1 MLLGNNKCK
10 ANATRPRMGTAQG
23 LVRPSHCRG
32 VVLMSHEYSIT
43 SSCRL
48 NGWHRFP
55 TCWREALVSRHS
67 ITVTCT
73 ICWEICNKT
82 MENTKDTV
90 NIMYLYNVS
99 SASDVQWLKWKQQIR
114 ACVHVFLLNSIY
126 CISVAFDAC
135 IETIEKSVFTVFLG
149 MVRPC
154 DCSSMV
160 QPCSSTMVWPH
171 SCTITMQLNS
181 GITRVLYYGKT
192 TSFNNRLTMVYV

>member
-114 ACVHVFLLNSIY
+114 ACVHVSLLNSIY

-135 IETIEKSVFTVFLG
+135 IETIEKIRVHRVFGYGTTTWLQQG
-149 MVRPC
+149 
-154 DCSSMV
+154 
-160 QPCSSTMVWPH
+160 T
-171 SCTITMQLNS
+171 TMQFYHGLTTWLYHNNAVKQWYNQ
-181 GITRVLYYGKT
+181 GIVL
-192 TSFNNRLTMVYV
+192 R